1 MRERNEINLIKNW
14 NTQKKKKKTSLK
26 KLRNYYYFFRN
37 LDITWHFFLII

>member
-14 NTQKKKKKTSLK
+14 NTQKKKTSLK

-37 LDITWHFFLII
+37 LDITWHFFF